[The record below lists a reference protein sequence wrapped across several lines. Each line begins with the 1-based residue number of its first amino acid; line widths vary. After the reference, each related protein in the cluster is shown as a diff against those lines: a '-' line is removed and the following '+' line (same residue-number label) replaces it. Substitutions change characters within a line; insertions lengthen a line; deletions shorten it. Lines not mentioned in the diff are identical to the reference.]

1 MMFESST
8 KRKKSPTMLFLACLI
23 FMEASSTSLITLS
36 HKLKF
41 DSKYTISN
49 LRNGTEDTI
58 SDASN
63 KGGNQVIIYLTGNI
77 NDDLFYNHN
86 SQQHFCDCMW
96 NSSWYNYFVCLENAT
111 GSAVTIDIDA
121 PFYDDPR
128 PPNGNPG
135 EPYDQ
140 VIPNWKLLFDIEGPN
155 WIHSF
160 WLMFF
165 SPL

>member
-8 KRKKSPTMLFLACLI
+8 KRKKSPTMLILACLI
-23 FMEASSTSLITLS
+23 FMEASSTSLITLK

-49 LRNGTEDTI
+49 LWNGTEDTI

-86 SQQHFCDCMW
+86 SQQQICVIVFETHPDTIIFC
-96 NSSWYNYFVCLENAT
+96 A
-111 GSAVTIDIDA
+111 
-121 PFYDDPR
+121 
-128 PPNGNPG
+128 
-135 EPYDQ
+135 
-140 VIPNWKLLFDIEGPN
+140 
-155 WIHSF
+155 
-160 WLMFF
+160 
-165 SPL
+165 